1 MERGLE
7 FMGCIACSGEDLE
20 KVWRQ
25 AQSLEDGGGLF
36 VEGLQMPS

>member
-7 FMGCIACSGEDLE
+7 FMGCIACSGEGLE
-20 KVWRQ
+20 KACRQ